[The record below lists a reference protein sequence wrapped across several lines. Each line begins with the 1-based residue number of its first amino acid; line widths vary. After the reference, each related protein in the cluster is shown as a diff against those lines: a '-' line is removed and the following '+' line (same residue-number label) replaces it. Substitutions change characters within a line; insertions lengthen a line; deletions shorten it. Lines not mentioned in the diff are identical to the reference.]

1 MRVLLGSL
9 SVTLGSLREGMGGAE
24 TEGQGAESA
33 LDAWE
38 PLSAL
43 LFGCL
48 ESGRVVLRC
57 AGLCWA
63 GPGRAGR
70 PRLRRG
76 LDIPPSQHTLACS
89 PFDNLISE
97 IPGLP
102 GKRSA
107 LWPQLS
113 LCASVPHRERGAQPA
128 ALGKGEGE
136 AG

>member
-63 GPGRAGR
+63 GPGGWISHPVSTR
-70 PRLRRG
+70 
-76 LDIPPSQHTLACS
+76 SLARHS
-89 PFDNLISE
+89 I
-97 IPGLP
+97 I
-102 GKRSA
+102 
-107 LWPQLS
+107 
-113 LCASVPHRERGAQPA
+113 
-128 ALGKGEGE
+128 
-136 AG
+136 